1 MRLNLCLAVGVVLTF
16 PSAALLRAGDTP
28 ADLGAETVE
37 KFHYVC
43 DKAKEQIDYIKPP
56 GSTFYFSAEALFLRR
71 QTTNTN
77 FPATS
82 FGVGGPV
89 IAQLQNL
96 SFNVEGAPRITLGYR
111 VNPWCAVEG
120 TFFGRLDWS
129 DQFSVTDPQGRL
141 FGVLNRFGTVQQPA
155 FPSPPFPA
163 TFGTGNNTTSQIGV
177 YNTHLTN
184 YEVNGVADL
193 IEFNLSG
200 DGDPR
205 SPRVSFAALVGARY
219 LRIREDFLLETRG
232 DIIPSAG
239 INDPAARASY
249 KIDQDDDLFGGQIGL
264 RAHFRM
270 WDAATLGFE
279 GKFAVLALG
288 AEQRSNVFF
297 IFTQPS
303 TIVGLMKAT
312 ASDLRTS
319 TLGDISGYLAYDLT
333 RNITLRGGYQLMWLN
348 GRALAPDQVDAN
360 VAQTGMIRS
369 ILIDKGTTMFYGGF
383 FGVEVRF

>member
-1 MRLNLCLAVGVVLTF
+1 GGWVQCGC
-16 PSAALLRAGDTP
+16 G
-28 ADLGAETVE
+28 
-37 KFHYVC
+37 
-43 DKAKEQIDYIKPP
+43 KAKEQMDDIQPP
-56 GSTFYFSAEALFLRR
+56 GLLFYFSVEALLLRR

-111 VNPWCAVEG
+111 LSPWCAVEG
-120 TFFGRLDWS
+120 TFFGRFTWTDAFL
-129 DQFSVTDPQGRL
+129 VTDPGGRL

-184 YEVNGVADL
+184 YEINGVADL
-193 IEFNLSG
+193 IEFNLRG

-205 SPRVSFAALVGARY
+205 SPRVQFAALAGARY
-219 LRIREDFLLETRG
+219 LRIRENFLLETRG

-249 KIDQDDDLFGGQIGL
+249 KIDQDDDL
-264 RAHFRM
+264 
-270 WDAATLGFE
+270 
-279 GKFAVLALG
+279 
-288 AEQRSNVFF
+288 
-297 IFTQPS
+297 
-303 TIVGLMKAT
+303 
-312 ASDLRTS
+312 
-319 TLGDISGYLAYDLT
+319 
-333 RNITLRGGYQLMWLN
+333 
-348 GRALAPDQVDAN
+348 
-360 VAQTGMIRS
+360 
-369 ILIDKGTTMFYGGF
+369 
-383 FGVEVRF
+383 